1 MSTINPEMRDLQDQV
16 NALRDRVAKAEG
28 KIDQV
33 NRVASD
39 TTRQTIWQFVIFT
52 ATMAVILVGVINYQT
67 DALGREFSGRFDS
80 VGARFD
86 SVGARLDALEKRI
99 DQSEKNMNARFDDMN
114 ARFEDLKQVV
124 LARRK

>member
-67 DALGREFSGRFDS
+67 DALRREFGGRFSAIDARFDAVNARFDA
-80 VGARFD
+80 VGARF
-86 SVGARLDALEKRI
+86 DALEKRI
-99 DQSEKNMNARFDDMN
+99 DQSEKNLNARL
-114 ARFEDLKQVV
+114 EDLRRVV
-124 LARRK
+124 TQRK

>member
-16 NALRDRVAKAEG
+16 NALRDRVVKAEG

-67 DALGREFSGRFDS
+67 DALRREFGGRFSAIDARFDA

-86 SVGARLDALEKRI
+86 GLEKRI
-99 DQSEKNMNARFDDMN
+99 DQSEKNLNARL
-114 ARFEDLKQVV
+114 EDLRRVV
-124 LARRK
+124 TQRK